1 MADLTRD
8 TFRPDRH
15 YRSVRMQQGRVQ
27 LDADWNEQ
35 ADILAHLDAAT
46 HGDVI
51 GGCGVPKEAAGF
63 EIRPTPDGTDL
74 TISAGR
80 AYVEGILCELEAT
93 PVVVSR
99 VEGASVRVEQ
109 LVTDGVELVAHD
121 WVALFDQGGSSGE
134 HLARLTEVD
143 RETRTLAFVPALDER
158 DLTALTADTAQPAL
172 RRVASYTTQRHLP
185 EPAHTGLSEEGEAPQ
200 LQAGDGTYLAYLDV
214 FERPVTALE
223 DPGIREVALGGPDTA
238 TRLQT
243 VWQVRLARLEGA
255 VPRSCEEPP
264 DWSRV
269 LEAGARPPSTGR
281 LRARSEPEAPPE
293 GPCVLP
299 PGAGYRR
306 LENQLYRVEVHRPG
320 GLDEATFKWSRDNGS
335 VVAGWIGQ
343 SGDVLTVS
351 TLGRD
356 GVLGFASGQL
366 VELLDDG
373 RELHGIPGVL
383 ARITEPPRDAT
394 LVVDPAEPVDRV
406 DFPHNPR
413 VRRWDSADERTITTP
428 TDEDGWLRLESG
440 VEVRFEPGHYNTG
453 DHWLI
458 PARTVGGD
466 VDWPRDRLGR
476 PLPRPPIGV
485 LHQHCRLALVHV
497 EGGSPSS
504 VEDCR
509 EGFPSLTAIE
519 ATDVGFDNASC
530 ELPGATTV
538 QDALDVLCE
547 GHTLRR
553 HNKHLHGWGIVSGL
567 QVVCGPNPPERP
579 RSHVTV
585 REGYAIDGDG
595 NDIVLDA
602 DEEVDVLALIRAL
615 DEEDPD
621 RPVLAEGD
629 GEVCLILQ
637 TRPDGTGYRIAA
649 ERYDPFRDTPEG
661 LLAGTLLM
669 DVYFGCIKRVEDF
682 LRAELTGDDGG
693 GAGSGFQREAV
704 LANLL
709 TQIVNPQAGQGIYLS
724 AREHDILQGFYERL
738 RALLRSETFCAM
750 FDAARPFPDYPAELP
765 PEMDTIFGRGHH
777 SRLRLRPGRG
787 DRREAYTVG
796 GGINPL
802 RPATAIHRYD
812 LERRELVAR
821 IDPVAGAA
829 DDADV
834 DSGSGAVQDVAFS
847 PDGGRI
853 YMVAQTRNEENTL
866 FRAGRVTADGV
877 RWGPLTTICGVQ
889 LVTLAT
895 TVTDPRHVYAIGM
908 GRGLYRIDPD
918 DVDPSMEPVA
928 AFAAAGHL
936 VVSDNGRAVT
946 TAAAETSLP
955 RYDRLRGFRL
965 PGADA
970 IFEVVLRQPGM
981 DDIAVQEPAQRSEEP
996 TVYCVVGVDGSGEKR
1011 IEAYDLRGRTLGVS
1025 IPTDDSTVRLA
1036 TLPPGR
1042 QPGLL
1047 LVTSEDGYVLRLVD
1061 TDRRE
1066 PVAGYEL
1073 PLQAGPIAIVADGAV
1088 GTAYVLNYV
1097 TNTITVAPPE
1107 VLGRQF
1113 RFPFEA
1119 LATYRSGVLEAFADL
1134 AGGFL
1139 QYLKDCLCHHLLIAM
1154 PEGAGDEPLYLA
1166 CVSIRGNQVYNVCNF
1181 SGRRYVKSFPA
1192 VGYWLSLVPVLP
1204 LARRLLEW
1212 FCCSVLP
1219 EAFGGIEAPV
1229 RDVPEPAPARPHH
1242 AIVRGSTVR
1251 GGVAGA
1257 QSADLPGQ
1265 FRRGRRTL
1273 GVVAGA
1279 GATSLV
1285 DGLATAPSRR
1295 SVDLGDV
1302 LGEPAENVAAMLHGL
1317 GMQVQ
1322 RKGYEAG
1329 GGQGILEWLTTLF
1342 RPPRPGDRVTLHE
1355 REDRVRAV
1363 TVNPVADAADP
1374 RVDALVD
1381 SLEKRD
1387 EEISALREQV
1397 EELRAFRDEVTTFM
1411 GAEGNSG
1418 PGGPRTE
1425 DGE

>member
-1 MADLTRD
+1 MADLTRS

-35 ADILAHLDAAT
+35 ADIVAHLDAVT

-51 GGCGVPKEAAGF
+51 GNCGVPKDAAGF
-63 EIRPTPDGTDL
+63 EVRPTPDGTDL

-93 PVVVSR
+93 PVAVLS
-99 VEGASVRVEQ
+99 VEGDHVRVDE
-109 LVTDGVELVAHD
+109 LVIDGIELVAHD
-121 WVALFDQGGSSGE
+121 WIALFDVAAGSGE

-143 RETRTLAFVPALDER
+143 RETRTLAFVPALDDR
-158 DLTALTADTAQPAL
+158 DLAALTAETATPAL

-185 EPAHTGLSEEGEAPQ
+185 EPAHTGVSGEGQAPT

-214 FERPVTALE
+214 FERAVTALE

-238 TRLQT
+238 TRSQT
-243 VWQVRLARLEGA
+243 VWQVRLVELEGA
-255 VPRSCEEPP
+255 GSVSCAQPP
-264 DWSRV
+264 DWSAV
-269 LEAGARPPSTGR
+269 LEADARPPSSGR
-281 LRARSEPEAPPE
+281 LRARSQPEAQPE

-335 VVAGWIGQ
+335 VAAGWTGQ
-343 SGDVLTVS
+343 SGNVLTVS

-373 RELHGIPGVL
+373 RELHGVPGVL
-383 ARITEPPRDAT
+383 ARITEPPRDLT
-394 LVVDPAEPVDRV
+394 LVIDPTEPVDRA
-406 DFPHNPR
+406 DFPLNPR
-413 VRRWDSADERTITTP
+413 VRRWDCPEERTITVP

-466 VDWPRDRLGR
+466 VDWPRDGLGR
-476 PLPRPPIGV
+476 PLSRPPAGV
-485 LHQHCRLALVHV
+485 VRRQCRLALVHV
-497 EGGSPSS
+497 EAGAPSS

-509 EGFPSLTAIE
+509 EIFPSLTAIE
-519 ATDVGFDNASC
+519 AADVGFDNSSC
-530 ELPGATTV
+530 ELTGAATV

-553 HNKHLHGWGIVSGL
+553 HNKYLHGWGIVSGL
-567 QVVCGPNPPERP
+567 QVVCGPNRPDRP

-585 REGYAIDGDG
+585 GDGYAIDGDG
-595 NDIVLDA
+595 NDIVLDV
-602 DEEVDVLALIRAL
+602 DEGVDVLALVRAL
-615 DEEDPD
+615 EEEDPD
-621 RPVLAEGD
+621 RPVLEEGD
-629 GEVCLILQ
+629 GEICLTLE
-637 TRPDGTGYRIAA
+637 TRRDRPGHRIGA

-669 DVYFGCIKRVEDF
+669 DVYFGCVKRIEDF
-682 LRAELTGDDGG
+682 LRDELTGDEG
-693 GAGSGFQREAV
+693 GAEGPGFQREAV

-709 TQIVNPQAGQGIYLS
+709 AQIVNPRAGQGIYVS
-724 AREHDILQGFYERL
+724 VREHAILQGFYERL

-750 FDAARPFPDYPAELP
+750 FDGARPLPGYPAELP

-777 SRLRLRPGRG
+777 SRLRLRPGPANRP
-787 DRREAYTVG
+787 REAYTVG

-821 IDPVAGAA
+821 IDPIAGAA

-847 PDGGRI
+847 PDGRRI
-853 YMVAQTRNEENTL
+853 YMVAPTRNEENTL
-866 FRAGRVTADGV
+866 FRAGRVTDDGV
-877 RWGPLTTICGVQ
+877 RWGALTTICGVQ

-895 TVTDPRHVYAIGM
+895 SATDPRHVYAIGS

-918 DVDPSMEPVA
+918 DVDPSMEPLA
-928 AFAAAGHL
+928 AFTAAGHL
-936 VVSDNGRAVT
+936 VVTEDGRAVV
-946 TAAAETSLP
+946 TAAGETSLP
-955 RYDRLRGFRL
+955 RYDRLLGFRL
-965 PGADA
+965 LGGAA
-970 IFEVVLRQPGM
+970 LFEVALPEPGT
-981 DDIAVQEPAQRSEEP
+981 DDLAVQEPAQRSEQP
-996 TVYCVVGVDGSGEKR
+996 IVYCVVGVDGSGDKR
-1011 IEAYDLRGRTLGVS
+1011 IEAFDLQGRTLRVS
-1025 IPTDDSTVRLA
+1025 IPTDDTSVRLA
-1036 TLPPGR
+1036 TLPSGR
-1042 QPGLL
+1042 GPGLL
-1047 LVTSEDGYVLRLVD
+1047 LVTSEDGYVLRMVD
-1061 TDRRE
+1061 TDRRQ

-1073 PLQAGPIAIVADGAV
+1073 PLQAGPISIVADGAT
-1088 GTAYVLNYV
+1088 GTAYALNYV

-1107 VLGRQF
+1107 VLDQQF

-1139 QYLKDCLCHHLLIAM
+1139 QYLKDCLCHHLLVELPQA
-1154 PEGAGDEPLYLA
+1154 AGEEPLYLA
-1166 CVSIRGNQVYNVCNF
+1166 CVSIRGDQVYNVCNF
-1181 SGRRYVKSFPA
+1181 SGRRYVKSFPT

-1229 RDVPEPAPARPHH
+1229 RDVPEPAPSRPHG
-1242 AIVRGSTVR
+1242 AKVRGSTVR
-1251 GGVAGA
+1251 GGVDGA

-1265 FRRGRRTL
+1265 LRRRRHDL

-1279 GATSLV
+1279 GVASVV
-1285 DGLATAPSRR
+1285 DGLAAPRR
-1295 SVDLGDV
+1295 SVGLGDV
-1302 LGEPAENVAAMLHGL
+1302 LGGSAESVAAMLDGL

-1322 RKGYEAG
+1322 REGYEPG
-1329 GGQGILEWLTTLF
+1329 GGPGILEWLTTLL
-1342 RPPRPGDRVTLHE
+1342 RPPRPGDHVTLHE
-1355 REDRVRAV
+1355 RDDRVREVSV
-1363 TVNPVADAADP
+1363 TPAAATSDP
-1374 RVDALVD
+1374 RVDALVG
-1381 SLEKRD
+1381 SLEQRD
-1387 EEISALREQV
+1387 AEITSLREQV
-1397 EELRAFRDEVTTFM
+1397 EELRAFRDEVTRFM
-1411 GAEGNSG
+1411 GVEGG
-1418 PGGPRTE
+1418 GRPDDPGTE
-1425 DGE
+1425 DGG